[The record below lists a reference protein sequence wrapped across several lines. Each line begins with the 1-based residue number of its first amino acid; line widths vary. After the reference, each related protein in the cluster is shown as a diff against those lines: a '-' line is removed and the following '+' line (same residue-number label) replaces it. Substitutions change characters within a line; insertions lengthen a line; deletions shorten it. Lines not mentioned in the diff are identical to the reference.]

1 MASQGTR
8 TEGAPSEVRG
18 NGNVCWVSGSA
29 STSRLCGVRFTQ
41 RLGDARWHAT
51 RVISAPKTR
60 SQMATPEE
68 GDKGE
73 ASETPSLETVYI
85 TPVSCRVPMA
95 YVTHVF

>member
-51 RVISAPKTR
+51 RVISAPRTR

-68 GDKGE
+68 GD
-73 ASETPSLETVYI
+73 SETPSLETVYI
-85 TPVSCRVPMA
+85 TSVSCRVPMA